1 MKRWPAFSL
10 VEMAI
15 VLVITGMLLTHI
27 PALIKIHKTHQ
38 TKQQMDL
45 AIKSLGAYVAKG
57 SPLPLPAPPRTDE
70 EFILK
75 GTLPYE
81 ELGIT
86 RKGAPIKYN
95 VDKALTDKSILTTDD
110 NGLCNLNLQNR
121 FGPDMSAKKD
131 LVAFELSA
139 NGITETV
146 TRNNFMAQYCG
157 IVCALSTQ
165 AVTRST
171 DLFNVTNG
179 PKAPL

>member
-15 VLVITGMLLTHI
+15 VLMITGMLLTHM

-38 TKQQMDL
+38 AKQQIDL

-81 ELGIT
+81 ELGII

-95 VDKALTDKSILTTDD
+95 VDKALTDESSLITD
-110 NGLCNLNLQNR
+110 NGLCNLSLQNH
-121 FGPDMSAKKD
+121 FGPDMSAKRD

-157 IVCALSTQ
+157 IVCAPSTQ

-171 DLFNVTNG
+171 ALFNVTN
-179 PKAPL
+179 